1 MNCNLCNKSLDSNTI
16 KYKCGHVFHKS
27 CLLPKIMS
35 IINPE
40 CKICNN
46 GKIDGYPSNEDE
58 EEVDEDEEEVDKD
71 EEEVDK
77 DEEEV
82 DEVDKDEDE
91 DEEEVDKDE
100 EEDDDEVDK
109 DEEEDDDDLT
119 RHEKIILC
127 EFVLFGLSLVGLII
141 GIICQ

>member
-77 DEEEV
+77 DEEE
-82 DEVDKDEDE
+82 
-91 DEEEVDKDE
+91 
-100 EEDDDEVDK
+100 DDDEVDK

>member
-82 DEVDKDEDE
+82 D
-91 DEEEVDKDE
+91 
-100 EEDDDEVDK
+100 
-109 DEEEDDDDLT
+109 DDLT

>member
-1 MNCNLCNKSLDSNTI
+1 LDSNTI

-77 DEEEV
+77 DE
-82 DEVDKDEDE
+82 DE

-109 DEEEDDDDLT
+109 DEEEYDDDLT

>member
-82 DEVDKDEDE
+82 DKDEEEVDEVDKDEDE
-91 DEEEVDKDE
+91 DEE
-100 EEDDDEVDK
+100 EVDK

>member
-77 DEEEV
+77 DE
-82 DEVDKDEDE
+82 DE